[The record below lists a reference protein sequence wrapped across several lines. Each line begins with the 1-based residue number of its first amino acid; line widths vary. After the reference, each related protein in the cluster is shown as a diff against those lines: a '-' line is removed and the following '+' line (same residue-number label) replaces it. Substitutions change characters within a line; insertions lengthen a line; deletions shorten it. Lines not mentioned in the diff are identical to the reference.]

1 MMPAGCATQAIPMQ
15 QATGTALSRYLQQEA
30 TAIAAASERLDPG
43 QVEAALALLASCS
56 ARRASWW

>member
-1 MMPAGCATQAIPMQ
+1 MQ
-15 QATGTALSRYLQQEA
+15 QATRTALNRYLQQEA
-30 TAIAAASERLDPG
+30 TAIAAASKRLDPG